1 MLASEEKHCSNIIKA
16 EPVDKTEITIQE
28 IVNDFQNEKEE
39 APCHICLQNSQI
51 TQEIRKAPQLLIVEI
66 PRATDIGNKNT
77 VTVKDTRKRVQL
89 IENNEKVEYRTT
101 SVIVHKGDFSLNGH
115 YVLNFFNPSNKRW
128 EQIDDDEVTVA
139 NHLEEENEQGVI
151 YILEKIIQNPTP
163 EKSSY
168 VEIAKKQPREHTNQ
182 KNMNMGTKYPSLK
195 TYQTK
200 QNNYQILEENERE
213 NIQRRKNN
221 IIIKGLQ
228 EKGMESDISEL
239 IQINR
244 KIGNETFNKH
254 NILQISRI
262 GEKQNGPRP
271 LKVVLDSYHT
281 KIQIMRNAKRLQYH
295 EEHHSIS
302 IQHDLT
308 ISQMNQYKEMVQ
320 KSIEEEEKD
329 QERCQYRVRG
339 PPGQWKIVRYSKNS
353 QQ

>member
-1 MLASEEKHCSNIIKA
+1 
-16 EPVDKTEITIQE
+16 
-28 IVNDFQNEKEE
+28 
-39 APCHICLQNSQI
+39 
-51 TQEIRKAPQLLIVEI
+51 
-66 PRATDIGNKNT
+66 
-77 VTVKDTRKRVQL
+77 
-89 IENNEKVEYRTT
+89 
-101 SVIVHKGDFSLNGH
+101 
-115 YVLNFFNPSNKRW
+115 
-128 EQIDDDEVTVA
+128 
-139 NHLEEENEQGVI
+139 
-151 YILEKIIQNPTP
+151 
-163 EKSSY
+163 
-168 VEIAKKQPREHTNQ
+168 
-182 KNMNMGTKYPSLK
+182 MNMGTKYPSLK

-228 EKGMESDISEL
+228 EKGMESDISKL

-244 KIGNETFNKH
+244 KIGNETFNRH

-295 EEHHSIS
+295 EEHRSIS

-308 ISQMNQYKEMVQ
+308 ITQMNQYKEMVQ
-320 KSIEEEEKD
+320 MSIEEEEKD
-329 QERCQYRVRG
+329 KERCQYRVRG
-339 PPGQWKIVRYSKNS
+339 PPGQWKIVKYSKNS